1 MKRIGSVLTSAAS
14 YLILA
19 PTVLA
24 VTNANP
30 SEGLEGPFAGL
41 GKIGENLGGTIGRL
55 ITAIFVIAA
64 IISLFYLIYGAVKWI
79 ISEGDK
85 QKVAD
90 ARNHI
95 IAALVG
101 LVIVFLSYFIMSIIL
116 GIFGL
121 SFNDLQIPKI
131 TLPSN

>member
-1 MKRIGSVLTSAAS
+1 MKKIGSILTPAVS
-14 YLILA
+14 YLFVVQTA
-19 PTVLA
+19 FAQTK
-24 VTNANP
+24 ANP
-30 SEGLEGPFAGL
+30 SEGLTGPFRGL
-41 GKIGENLGGTIGRL
+41 LDLGSDLGGTIGRL

-101 LVIVFLSYFIMSIIL
+101 LVVVFLSYFIMSIIL

-121 SFNDLQIPKI
+121 SFVDLTIPKI
-131 TLPSN
+131 TK

>member
-1 MKRIGSVLTSAAS
+1 MKKIGSILAPALS
-14 YLILA
+14 YLAIT

-24 VTNANP
+24 GDTNADP
-30 SEGLEGPFAGL
+30 SKGLPPPFDRLVNLTTNFGETV
-41 GKIGENLGGTIGRL
+41 GKL
-55 ITAIFVIAA
+55 ITAIFVIAT

-101 LVIVFLSYFIMSIIL
+101 LVIVFLSYFILSIIL
-116 GIFGL
+116 GIFGIK
-121 SFNDLQIPKI
+121 FEDLKIPAI
-131 TLPSN
+131 TV

>member
-1 MKRIGSVLTSAAS
+1 MKKIGSILAPAAS
-14 YLILA
+14 YLFVIQVA
-19 PTVLA
+19 FA
-24 VTNANP
+24 ETNANP
-30 SEGLEGPFAGL
+30 SEGLTGPWVGL
-41 GKIGENLGGTIGRL
+41 LSLGDNLGGTIGRL

-64 IISLFYLIYGAVKWI
+64 VISLFYLIYGAIKWI

-101 LVIVFLSYFIMSIIL
+101 LIVVFLSYFIMSIIL
-116 GIFGL
+116 SIFGL
-121 SFNDLQIPKI
+121 KFENLIIPKI
-131 TLPSN
+131 TN